1 VEAAAGVYV
10 LSVTGTRPGGASPP
24 AVPDVFGVS
33 GGSIDISTNDRVQDL
48 TLEAASVAVTVQS
61 SSGAPLSGVGVQLV
75 SASGGVQ
82 IYSGGG
88 ILAPRRPKGGLS
100 STR

>member
-10 LSVTGTRPGGASPP
+10 LSVTGTRPSGASPP

-48 TLEAASVAVTVQS
+48 TLEAGAS
-61 SSGAPLSGVGVQLV
+61 P
-75 SASGGVQ
+75 
-82 IYSGGG
+82 
-88 ILAPRRPKGGLS
+88 
-100 STR
+100 